1 MELPLKLI
9 RLSSNNAK
17 ELNNIVELV
26 TEFLEILGKQSKIM
40 DELSNLTAGGGEL
53 ADKNIIKSEGSTFN
67 TAKESA
73 KLTSKEKTRSKE
85 ASSIFIAK
93 FFEEQKKQTKDTA
106 QKTLTSK
113 LAKPV
118 KKAAAGASAGTA
130 SGAGGGWLSKLLG
143 LLGLGG
149 LTKFLKPGFFKSL
162 FKKALEKAKGI
173 VKKILSSAWKLIK
186 GISGKLLN
194 VAKRIFGGLKNA
206 LGKVWG
212 KAKGLIGKA
221 WGKIKGIF
229 GKLKNKVVGIFKSV
243 GKSISGLWG
252 KITNSKA
259 YKAFGGIVKN
269 AKGAIGKFFGSI
281 KSKIAS
287 VAKAAT
293 KGITSLIPGGVKSG
307 AETVASKGKGL
318 LSKGK
323 GFFSKGKAFISK
335 GVTAVGSGLKAGGKA
350 VVGKVA
356 AGGKAVVG
364 KVAAGGK
371 AVVGK
376 VAGMTK
382 GAAKGV
388 VSKAA
393 SGLIKR
399 SGGMFKLMGKLTAKG
414 AKGAVSKIPIIGPA
428 IEAVMT
434 TLDVKAMQKEKG
446 MTTPKLQ
453 QKAGKRVIEGVS
465 GMVGAS
471 TGALLAGTLG
481 SIVPFAGTALG
492 AFLGMVAGDVAGRF
506 LGGLI
511 SDHILPPKYTKTIGA
526 FVTGTPPPKA
536 EMQDFIVK
544 DGEVHKFSRK
554 DEIMGLKSGGAINEF
569 LRGGGNRNVGMI
581 QLLKVNNMANIY
593 LKIIAQNTANMS
605 KGGGDNTVVVSNS
618 PSPQPAPKTPP
629 VKIPNNRQAYGDS
642 AYAL

>member
-40 DELSNLTAGGGEL
+40 DELSNLTSGGDKL
-53 ADKNIIKSEGSTFN
+53 VDKNIIKSEGSTFN
-67 TAKESA
+67 TVKESA
-73 KLTSKEKTRSKE
+73 KLTSTEKNRSKE

-93 FFEEQKKQTKDTA
+93 FFEEQKKQSKDTA

-118 KKAAAGASAGTA
+118 KKAAAGASAGA
-130 SGAGGGWLSKLLG
+130 VSGAGGGWLSKLLG

-149 LTKFLKPGFFKSL
+149 LTKFLKPGFFKAL

-194 VAKRIFGGLKNA
+194 MVKRIFGGLKNA

-243 GKSISGLWG
+243 GRAISGLWG

-269 AKGAIGKFFGSI
+269 AKNSIGKFFSSI

-287 VAKAAT
+287 VVKSVA
-293 KGITSLIPGGVKSG
+293 KGITSITPGGVKAAAGGVAKS
-307 AETVASKGKGL
+307 AASKVG
-318 LSKGK
+318 
-323 GFFSKGKAFISK
+323 GFFSKAGGFIKSTASK
-335 GVTAVGSGLKAGGKA
+335 GVNAVGRGASAVGRGAKSAAKA
-350 VVGKVA
+350 VG
-356 AGGKAVVG
+356 
-364 KVAAGGK
+364 
-371 AVVGK
+371 
-376 VAGMTK
+376 GMTI
-382 GAAKGV
+382 GAAKGI
-388 VSKAA
+388 VSKAT
-393 SGLIKR
+393 SGVIKG
-399 SGGMFKLMGKLTAKG
+399 SGGMFKLMGRLTAKG
-414 AKGAVSKIPIIGPA
+414 AAKVPIIGPA
-428 IEAVMT
+428 IEGVLATM
-434 TLDVKAMQKEKG
+434 DINAMKKKG
-446 MTTPKLQ
+446 MSTSELQ
-453 QKAGKRVIEGVS
+453 QKAGKRVITGVS
-465 GMVGAS
+465 GMVGA
-471 TGALLAGTLG
+471 TGGALLAGTLG
-481 SIVPFAGTALG
+481 SIIPVAGTALG
-492 AFLGMVAGDVAGRF
+492 AIVGAIGGDLAGRF

-511 SDHILPPKYTKTIGA
+511 ADHIIPKKYTKTIGA

-569 LRGGGNRNVGMI
+569 LRGGGNRNVGMT
-581 QLLKVNNMANIY
+581 QLLKINYMANRY

-618 PSPQPAPKTPP
+618 SSPQPAPKTPSI
-629 VKIPNNRQAYGDS
+629 KIPNNRQSYGDS